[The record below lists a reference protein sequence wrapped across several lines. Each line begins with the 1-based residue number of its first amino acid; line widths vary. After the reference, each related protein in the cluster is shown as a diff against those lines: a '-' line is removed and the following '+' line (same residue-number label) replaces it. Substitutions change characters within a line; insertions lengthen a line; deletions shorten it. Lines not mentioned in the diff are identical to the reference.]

1 MPITTQDKVL
11 TYAEAPEVFLKLRSD
26 GKTIV
31 HCHGTFDLVHP
42 GHLIH
47 FEEAKALG
55 DILVVTVTGEQFV
68 NKGPGRP
75 YFNDAL
81 RSKSLASLHM
91 VDYVVVIPYAAAVE
105 AIECVKPH
113 IYCKGKEYED
123 ASNDVT
129 GNIHDDVATV
139 EKFGGRMA
147 YVGSVVFSSTKLL
160 NKGFDTHSDEVKAFC
175 KAFGERFDSTWLR
188 DEIDSWKGMKVLVV
202 GDAIFDKY
210 TTVNVQGL
218 TSKNRIISGQYVE
231 DDIQAGGALA
241 VYRHVRAFTD
251 NVKILSLV
259 GDDPMTDLM
268 LGDTVAPEHDWLIRD
283 TQFTTIV
290 KQRFVE
296 PASAGKEISKLFSIN
311 YIDDAP
317 PAAEIQKEL
326 KARLKATLSE
336 FDLVIIMDFGHGM
349 MQPEIRDLVQDEA
362 PFLFVNCQT
371 NSYNRG
377 YNIINRQYRRMNAFS
392 LDQAELELA
401 VGEKIPDALL
411 SLQELKMS
419 FDSDYG
425 FLTRG
430 PSSTLGLFNGK
441 MSALCPALEVDV
453 IDTIG
458 AGDAF
463 CSAAAFACA
472 RGLPVEV
479 ATFVGQLAGA
489 QAVKFAGNTQSIQK
503 DKLLKALSAM
513 TSY

>member
-1 MPITTQDKVL
+1 M
-11 TYAEAPEVFLKLRSD
+11 
-26 GKTIV
+26 
-31 HCHGTFDLVHP
+31 
-42 GHLIH
+42 
-47 FEEAKALG
+47 
-55 DILVVTVTGEQFV
+55 
-68 NKGPGRP
+68 
-75 YFNDAL
+75 
-81 RSKSLASLHM
+81 
-91 VDYVVVIPYAAAVE
+91 
-105 AIECVKPH
+105 
-113 IYCKGKEYED
+113 
-123 ASNDVT
+123 
-129 GNIHDDVATV
+129 
-139 EKFGGRMA
+139 
-147 YVGSVVFSSTKLL
+147 
-160 NKGFDTHSDEVKAFC
+160 
-175 KAFGERFDSTWLR
+175 
-188 DEIDSWKGMKVLVV
+188 
-202 GDAIFDKY
+202 
-210 TTVNVQGL
+210 
-218 TSKNRIISGQYVE
+218 
-231 DDIQAGGALA
+231 
-241 VYRHVRAFTD
+241 
-251 NVKILSLV
+251 
-259 GDDPMTDLM
+259 
-268 LGDTVAPEHDWLIRD
+268 
-283 TQFTTIV
+283 
-290 KQRFVE
+290 
-296 PASAGKEISKLFSIN
+296 
-311 YIDDAP
+311 
-317 PAAEIQKEL
+317 
-326 KARLKATLSE
+326 
-336 FDLVIIMDFGHGM
+336 IIMDFGHGM